1 MKTELEIAKEC
12 IKNRYVNTA
21 HKATCERQLF
31 KDEKNLS
38 LIEAE
43 CIEDCCDY
51 KKKGKGSMCY
61 ICILE
66 MKLEEEIKDK
76 KATIKLYKENGI

>member
-38 LIEAE
+38 LI
-43 CIEDCCDY
+43 D
-51 KKKGKGSMCY
+51 G
-61 ICILE
+61 L
-66 MKLEEEIKDK
+66 LH
-76 KATIKLYKENGI
+76 